1 MGQPLAVILVLAAGA
16 ALTFGATRA
25 TASVQNGKRFVRW
38 MLTVFAAYLVLL
50 TLPILFGI

>member
-1 MGQPLAVILVLAAGA
+1 MGQPLAVILVLATGA